1 MSKHILLIISG
12 SIAAVKS
19 LELIRLLKNKHY
31 NVTCVLTKSGEQFV
45 TPMALA
51 ALSGNKVYSDLFS
64 LNDETEMGHIALS
77 RAADLIVV
85 APASANIMAKMVAGI
100 ADDLATTLLLATNK
114 PVVIAPA
121 MNVKMWEHPATKRNV
136 AQLKKDGIMIVEPA
150 VGTLACGEEGQ
161 GRLAELNHI
170 LAIIEKEAAPYQP
183 LKKLKALVTSG
194 PTHEALDPV
203 RYLTNRSSGKQG
215 HAVAAALAHL
225 GADVLLISGPT
236 SEPDPI
242 GVTVK
247 KVLSAED
254 MLKTVMNALP
264 VDVAVCAAAVS
275 DWRADH
281 IEPKKIKKEKSVLD
295 MTFTFMQNPDILE
308 NVSKS
313 ERRPSLVIGFAAE
326 TENLTENARDKRKRK
341 GCDWV
346 VANLVAGG
354 AVFGETENQVTL
366 ITEQGEET
374 WPKLTKT
381 QVAEKLVE
389 KIVITLKAGGLTA

>member
-1 MSKHILLIISG
+1 MPKHVLLIISG

-19 LELIRLLKNKHY
+19 LELIRLLKTKHY
-31 NVTCVLTKSGEQFV
+31 EVTCVLTKAGEQFV
-45 TPMALA
+45 TPMAVA
-51 ALSGNKVYSDLFS
+51 ALSGNKVYTELFS
-64 LNDETEMGHIALS
+64 LDDETEMGHIALS
-77 RAADLIVV
+77 RNADLIVV

-136 AQLKKDGIMIVEPA
+136 AQLKKDGVIIVEPA

-161 GRLAELNHI
+161 GRLAELSAI
-170 LAIIEKEAAPYQP
+170 LNVVEKEAAPYQP
-183 LKKLKALVTSG
+183 LKKIKALVTSG

-215 HAVAAALAHL
+215 HAVAAQLAHL
-225 GADVLLISGPT
+225 GADVTLISGPT
-236 SEPDPI
+236 SEPDPV
-242 GVTVK
+242 GVTIKHVQ
-247 KVLSAED
+247 SAEE
-254 MLKTVMNALP
+254 MLKAVMGMLP

-281 IEPKKIKKEKSVLD
+281 IEPKKIKKQSSASDL
-295 MTFTFMQNPDILE
+295 TFTFMQNPDILE

-326 TENLTENARDKRKRK
+326 TENLLENARDKRKRK

-346 VANLVAGG
+346 VANLVANG

-374 WPKLTKT
+374 WPKLSKP

-389 KIVITLKAGGLTA
+389 KIVVTLKAGGLTA

>member
-1 MSKHILLIISG
+1 
-12 SIAAVKS
+12 
-19 LELIRLLKNKHY
+19 
-31 NVTCVLTKSGEQFV
+31 
-45 TPMALA
+45 MALA
-51 ALSGNKVYSDLFS
+51 ALSGNKVYTDLFS

-100 ADDLATTLLLATNK
+100 ADDLASTLLLATNK

-161 GRLAELNHI
+161 GRLAELTNI
-170 LAIIEKEAAPYQP
+170 LSIIEKEAAPYQP
-183 LKKLKALVTSG
+183 LKKVKALVTSG

-215 HAVAAALAHL
+215 HAIAAALAHL
-225 GADVLLISGPT
+225 GADVLLMSGPT

-374 WPKLTKT
+374 WPKLSKP
-381 QVAEKLVE
+381 QVAQKLVE
-389 KIVITLKAGGLTA
+389 KIVVTLKAGGLTA

>member
-1 MSKHILLIISG
+1 MQRKILLIISG

-19 LELIRLLKNKHY
+19 LELIRMLRNKNY
-31 NVTCVLTKSGEQFV
+31 DVTCVLTKSGEQFV
-45 TPMALA
+45 TPMAVA
-51 ALSGNKVYSDLFS
+51 GLSGNKVYTDLFS
-64 LNDETEMGHIALS
+64 LTDETEMGHIALS

-114 PVVIAPA
+114 PVVVAPA
-121 MNVKMWEHPATKRNV
+121 MNVKMWEHAATKRNV
-136 AQLKKDGIMIVEPA
+136 VQLKKDGVIIVEPTS
-150 VGTLACGEEGQ
+150 GTLACGEEGQ
-161 GRLAELNHI
+161 GRLAELNTI
-170 LAIIEKEAAPYQP
+170 INVIEKEAAPYQP
-183 LKKLKALVTSG
+183 LKKMKALVTSG

-203 RYLTNRSSGKQG
+203 RYLTNKSSGKQG
-215 HAVAAALAHL
+215 HAIAAALANL
-225 GADVLLISGPT
+225 GADVLLVSGPT
-236 SEPDPI
+236 SELDPV

-254 MLKTVMNALP
+254 MLKTVMAALP

-281 IEPKKIKKEKSVLD
+281 VEPKKIKKQQSTSD

-313 ERRPSLVIGFAAE
+313 ERRPALVIGFAAE
-326 TENLTENARDKRKRK
+326 TDNMLENARAKRQRK

-346 VANLVAGG
+346 VANEVAGG
-354 AVFGETENQVTL
+354 AVFGETHNQVTL

-374 WPKLTKT
+374 WAKMSKT
-381 QVAEKLVE
+381 DVAQKLVE
-389 KIVITLKAGGLTA
+389 KIVVTLGVA